1 MNWPGCAGRSGSGR
15 GEKDHPTEEET
26 VSLRN
31 RKEVLSSEAPNS
43 GASG

>member
-1 MNWPGCAGRSGSGR
+1 MQGDLDL
-15 GEKDHPTEEET
+15 GEEKRDHPTEEET

-31 RKEVLSSEAPNS
+31 RKEVLSPEAPNS